1 MKIVLRTLVFHI
13 ICIII
18 FAFLYKYLAV
28 HFGHDIN
35 KNNNKMNANSS
46 EMIDYFLLSVTIQ
59 ASIGFSKMYPVSHV
73 SKLVLMIHQL
83 IVISTHV
90 FTLYIFTI

>member
-1 MKIVLRTLVFHI
+1 MKIVLRTLVFHF

-18 FAFLYKYLAV
+18 FAFLYKYMAI
-28 HFGHDIN
+28 HFGHD
-35 KNNNKMNANSS
+35 KNKMNITSGQ
-46 EMIDYFLLSVTIQ
+46 MVDYFLLSVTIQ
-59 ASIGFSKMYPVSHV
+59 AGIGFSDLYPVSHI
-73 SKLVLMIHQL
+73 SKMCLMIHQF

>member
-18 FAFLYKYLAV
+18 FAFLYKYLAI
-28 HFGHDIN
+28 HFGHD
-35 KNNNKMNANSS
+35 KNKMNTNNT
-46 EMIDYFLLSVTIQ
+46 EMIDYLLLSVTIQ
-59 ASIGFSKMYPVSHV
+59 STTGFSDLYPVSHL
-73 SKLVLMIHQL
+73 SKLVLMIHQF

>member
-1 MKIVLRTLVFHI
+1 MKIVLRTLVFHF

-35 KNNNKMNANSS
+35 KMNTNSDD
-46 EMIDYFLLSVTIQ
+46 MIDYFLLSVTIQ
-59 ASIGFSKMYPVSHV
+59 ASIGFSKMYHVSHV

>member
-35 KNNNKMNANSS
+35 INKNNNKMNTNSA
-46 EMIDYFLLSVTIQ
+46 EMIDYFFAKRYYTSQ
-59 ASIGFSKMYPVSHV
+59 YWF
-73 SKLVLMIHQL
+73 
-83 IVISTHV
+83 
-90 FTLYIFTI
+90 F